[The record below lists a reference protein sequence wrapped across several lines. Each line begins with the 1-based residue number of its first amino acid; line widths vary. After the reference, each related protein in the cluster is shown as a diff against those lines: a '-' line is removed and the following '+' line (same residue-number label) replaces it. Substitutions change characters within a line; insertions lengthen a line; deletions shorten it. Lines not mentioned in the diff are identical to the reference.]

1 MTELDNEVNDK
12 SEIEQL
18 NLILFHFNSIE
29 VQEIFTL

>member
-18 NLILFHFNSIE
+18 NLILFHFNAIE